1 MLLLFQKSR
10 VQVWL
15 YEQVNLRLEGCI
27 AVSDFF
33 KHCSYIWFITLN
45 VNMSAA
51 CSCARNVVLNVIE
64 NFRTLYSLNMRI
76 LELYSF
82 GIILYG
88 FYLANL
94 TQLFLWRLLWE
105 KLYMCTLYYSL
116 FETNVGWVSKQ
127 GLPLQQQYWYF
138 VS

>member
-1 MLLLFQKSR
+1 
-10 VQVWL
+10 
-15 YEQVNLRLEGCI
+15 
-27 AVSDFF
+27 
-33 KHCSYIWFITLN
+33 
-45 VNMSAA
+45 MSAA

-94 TQLFLWRLLWE
+94 TQLFL
-105 KLYMCTLYYSL
+105 
-116 FETNVGWVSKQ
+116 
-127 GLPLQQQYWYF
+127 
-138 VS
+138 